1 MLALLL
7 AALGGVGALQDTATA
22 RAESLMAVGRAHFA
36 RPVIGRYAALAAFR
50 TAARLAPTNPAPL
63 YWQMKVG
70 FYLGSDEGDVIARE
84 AILRIL
90 ALDPDYQDVWE
101 RFGTLYRNP
110 RIWRRADRALARH
123 PHNAVAL
130 ERRAELAIALDEP
143 LRADSLLAEVLRLRG
158 AGTPHVPAYLA
169 RAEAA
174 FDAGRDSAGYA
185 WYDSALT
192 YADLDSTGAMW
203 DAVWM
208 IATPAEI
215 RAQDSVP
222 PGERR
227 RFFEHFWAMR
237 DPNLLTTGNERIA
250 EHFRRF
256 AYARRYF
263 RLLHPLN
270 LYQRS
275 SRYRALIAATQR
287 DFLEARARQQADPYP
302 GAETDRLL
310 AASRQL
316 PDVSSGNATAS
327 AIAGLDAR
335 GLIYIR
341 HGPPDALLK
350 GHLDPLNP
358 LGAPESPLDI
368 EGWVYHTPEG
378 TLSIGFRRASGSLIA
393 EMGGGDFIFLP
404 SNRRQAV
411 STRVALETDR
421 SVLPAPLVTP
431 SWSAFFKSR
440 ELGLTDAYYKAGG
453 DSAAAVLWDEA
464 GTPIR
469 ASGTGLLELSVPP
482 GPYEL
487 GFDVDSAGRLGRVRT
502 PVVVPRFS
510 VVELGLSSL
519 ALAPA
524 AVLLDRD
531 STLGLMPADLVYPAG
546 TPLAA
551 YVEAYGLTTDRDGR
565 SHYRVRYSFVP
576 IRSALRRLLGA
587 ARPIVFEFDRDA
599 FASAAAERLVI
610 DPDKLPAGRYRVTV
624 LVTDLQ
630 RNVKSES
637 AALDVTI
644 R

>member
-7 AALGGVGALQDTATA
+7 VALAGAGALQDTATA

-50 TAARLAPTNPAPL
+50 AAARLAPANPAPL

-84 AILRIL
+84 AILGIL

-110 RIWRRADRALARH
+110 KIWRRADRALARH
-123 PHNAVAL
+123 PHDVVAL

-143 LRADSLLAEVLRLRG
+143 LRADSLLSEVARG
-158 AGTPHVPAYLA
+158 AAPAVAVLLR
-169 RAEAA
+169 RAEANFLA
-174 FDAGRDSAGYA
+174 NRDSAGYR
-185 WYDSALT
+185 WYDSAMVH
-192 YADLDSTGAMW
+192 ADADSTGAMW

-208 IATPAEI
+208 IATPEEI
-215 RAQDSVP
+215 RAQDSIP

-227 RFFEHFWAMR
+227 GFFEHFWAMR

-275 SRYRALIAATQR
+275 YRYRALIAATQR

-327 AIAGLDAR
+327 AMAGLDAR

-358 LGAPESPLDI
+358 LGAPESPLDM

-404 SNRRQAV
+404 TNRRQAV

-431 SWSAFFKSR
+431 NWSAFFKSR

-469 ASGTGLLELSVPP
+469 ASGAGLLELSVPP
-482 GPYEL
+482 GQYEL
-487 GFDVDSAGRLGRVRT
+487 GFDVDSAGKLGRVRR

-510 VVELGLSSL
+510 VVDLGLSSL

-524 AVLLDRD
+524 AALLDRD
-531 STLGLMPADLVYPAG
+531 STLRLMPTDLVYPAG

-551 YVEAYGLTTDRDGR
+551 YLEVYGLTTDREGR

-576 IRSALRRLLGA
+576 VRSAWRRLLGGT
-587 ARPIVFEFDRDA
+587 RPVVFEFDRDA
-599 FASAAAERLVI
+599 FASATAERLVI
-610 DPDKLPAGRYRVTV
+610 DPDRLPAGRYRVTV